1 MNYFVEGL
9 QGAGKSTLVGKLS
22 EKFPQHQVFREGD
35 YNPVELAWCSYLT
48 KEQYEAALGRY
59 ETLAAEMKEKTTFE
73 PADKIQAM
81 AGGAYEAQTGAMAA
95 AGGAY
100 EAQSEALSGAGSTVD
115 RYVLTYTRILTDI
128 PGFHKDLEDYEI
140 YNGRIPRE
148 EFEQIILSRYA
159 RWHGEDQIFECSI
172 LQNIVENQILFY
184 EMTDDEI
191 VEFYKRLADVIRDRD
206 FKILYL
212 EVAWVAGALEII
224 RRERVDAD
232 GNEMWFPLMIGFLE
246 NCPHGKHHG
255 LKGFDGLVKHL
266 EHRKNLELRILREAF
281 PEHAVILK
289 SKEYNLETMQL

>member
-9 QGAGKSTLVGKLS
+9 QGAGKSTLVGKLA
-22 EKFPQHQVFREGD
+22 EKFPKHQVFREGD

-59 ETLAAEMKEKTTFE
+59 ETLAEEMRAKTTFE
-73 PADKIQAM
+73 PATKVQAV
-81 AGGAYEAQTGAMAA
+81 TA
-95 AGGAY
+95 AGGAAKAQAETAAGDKG
-100 EAQSEALSGAGSTVD
+100 EAPGSSVD
-115 RYVLTYTRILTDI
+115 RYVLTYTRILTDV
-128 PGFHKDLEDYEI
+128 PGFHKDLENYEI

-159 RWHGEDQIFECSI
+159 RWHGENQIFECSI
-172 LQNIVENQILFY
+172 FQNIVENQILFY

-191 VEFYKRLADVIRDRD
+191 VAFYKRLADLIGDRD

-224 RRERVDAD
+224 RKERVDAD

-246 NCPHGKHHG
+246 DCPYGRKHG
-255 LKGFDGLVKHL
+255 LTGFDGLVKHL
-266 EHRKNLELRILREAF
+266 EHRKKLELRILREVF
-281 PEHAVILK
+281 PEHAMILK
-289 SKEYNLETMQL
+289 SKDYDLDWIKGECV